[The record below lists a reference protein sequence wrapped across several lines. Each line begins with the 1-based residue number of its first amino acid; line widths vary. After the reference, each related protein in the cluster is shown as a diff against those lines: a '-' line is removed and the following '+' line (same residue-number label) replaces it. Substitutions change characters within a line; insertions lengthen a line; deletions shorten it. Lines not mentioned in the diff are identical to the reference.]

1 MARFYFGNSNPLGK
15 QLLNGGDRYTVI
27 GVVKDMKQRDLKG
40 KTERRFYGPLF
51 QTDDPIRTLSL
62 EIRTTGDAAPMIA
75 ALRRKISSFDRNLKV
90 PSIELVSVLID
101 QDIRGDRLL
110 AKLSGLFGIVVLL
123 LAANGLYG
131 VISYT
136 TARRTN
142 EIGLRMAIGADRGDV
157 IRMVLRETLLLMIAG
172 LAIGLPA
179 ALGAGRLIAATLAG
193 VSPSDPRTVA
203 AVSLIMLAV
212 GLLAGFIPAA
222 RASRVDPMAAL
233 RQE

>member
-1 MARFYFGNSNPLGK
+1 
-15 QLLNGGDRYTVI
+15 
-27 GVVKDMKQRDLKG
+27 
-40 KTERRFYGPLF
+40 
-51 QTDDPIRTLSL
+51 
-62 EIRTTGDAAPMIA
+62 MIA
-75 ALRRKISSFDRNLKV
+75 GIRRQIQSFDRNLKV
-90 PSIELVSVLID
+90 SSIEPVSVLID
-101 QDIRGDRLL
+101 QDVRDDRLI
-110 AKLSGLFGIVVLL
+110 AKLSGFFGILVLL

-157 IRMVLRETLLLMIAG
+157 IRMVLGETLLLMGAG

-179 ALGAGRLIAATLAG
+179 ALAAARFIAATLAG
-193 VSPSDPRTVA
+193 VSPSDPRTLAV
-203 AVSLIMLAV
+203 VSLVMLAV

-222 RASRVDPMAAL
+222 RASRVDPMSAL